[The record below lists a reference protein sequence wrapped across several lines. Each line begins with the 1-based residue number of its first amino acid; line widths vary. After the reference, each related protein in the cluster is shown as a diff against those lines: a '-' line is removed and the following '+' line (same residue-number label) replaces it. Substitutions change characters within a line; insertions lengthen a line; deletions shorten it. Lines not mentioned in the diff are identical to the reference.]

1 MVENCCYD
9 FVKTLLKS
17 DSKYLDSLH
26 LDPVIVKYINKHIDE
41 NGVKYN
47 NMVAWKGCKNKINN
61 ELNRFNSSL
70 VFHQMQSIF
79 YYDLATA
86 LCNNNNSMRN
96 LIVVPNLRYCSPDQ
110 SQIIQSLNYPDSLNY
125 FTDHCILLS
134 FEFIRNAKEITENI
148 FDILKLRAVN
158 WDTKNEFMNFTFLNK
173 NILENASLDFL
184 QGCGVGVGVVESD
197 FKVFRGIGVGV
208 GVGVVKL

>member
-9 FVKTLLKS
+9 FVKTLLKT

-26 LDPVIVKYINKHIDE
+26 LYPVVVKYINKQLNKTEMQYD
-41 NGVKYN
+41 
-47 NMVAWKGCKNKINN
+47 NMIVWKGCKNEINN
-61 ELNRFNSSL
+61 ELNGFNSSL
-70 VFHQMQSIF
+70 VFDQIQTIF

-110 SQIIQSLNYPDSLNY
+110 SQIIQSLNYPDSLKY

-134 FEFIRNAKEITENI
+134 FQYMRNANEMDTDT
-148 FDILKLRAVN
+148 FAILKMRRIS
-158 WDTKNEFMNFTFLNK
+158 WDKKEKFTIFTSLNK
-173 NILENASLDFL
+173 NKFLESKYN
-184 QGCGVGVGVVESD
+184 
-197 FKVFRGIGVGV
+197 FR
-208 GVGVVKL
+208 K